1 MIKGYLGDELWQAIN
16 PLTGKWEHVDP
27 EGEFIPG
34 EVIVKLFY
42 CKRLDGYVTIPGS
55 ERGGQREEGVK
66 SFVASCWHLLEPS
79 LTCFPPMKYSL
90 SDSLRCHNAG
100 LSTKGLTS
108 FLTPFSF
115 CLSWL
120 TLMRSA

>member
-34 EVIVKLFY
+34 EVIVELFY

-55 ERGGQREEGVK
+55 ERGGQIFCCELLA
-66 SFVASCWHLLEPS
+66 FVG
-79 LTCFPPMKYSL
+79 TL
-90 SDSLRCHNAG
+90 SHMFSPDEIQFIG
-100 LSTKGLTS
+100 QSTMS
-108 FLTPFSF
+108 
-115 CLSWL
+115 
-120 TLMRSA
+120 

>member
-55 ERGGQREEGVK
+55 ERGRERGSNLLLRV
-66 SFVASCWHLLEPS
+66 VGICWNPLSHV
-79 LTCFPPMKYSL
+79 FP
-90 SDSLRCHNAG
+90 R
-100 LSTKGLTS
+100 
-108 FLTPFSF
+108 
-115 CLSWL
+115 
-120 TLMRSA
+120 

>member
-1 MIKGYLGDELWQAIN
+1 MIKGYLGDELSQAIN

-55 ERGGQREEGVK
+55 ERGGRGGQRGGQIFCCELLA
-66 SFVASCWHLLEPS
+66 FVG
-79 LTCFPPMKYSL
+79 TL
-90 SDSLRCHNAG
+90 SHMFSPDEIQFIG
-100 LSTKGLTS
+100 QSTMS
-108 FLTPFSF
+108 
-115 CLSWL
+115 
-120 TLMRSA
+120 

>member
-1 MIKGYLGDELWQAIN
+1 MIKGYLGDELSQAIN

-55 ERGGQREEGVK
+55 ERGGQRKEGEGVGRGGQRGGQI
-66 SFVASCWHLLEPS
+66 F
-79 LTCFPPMKYSL
+79 
-90 SDSLRCHNAG
+90 
-100 LSTKGLTS
+100 
-108 FLTPFSF
+108 
-115 CLSWL
+115 
-120 TLMRSA
+120 